1 MVGPNQGAHM
11 DSSKA
16 AIKLESKVVVMRYS
30 NSSVTSLLEQNVA
43 QQTEYRFLLI
53 ISMWVVNYFFD

>member
-1 MVGPNQGAHM
+1 M